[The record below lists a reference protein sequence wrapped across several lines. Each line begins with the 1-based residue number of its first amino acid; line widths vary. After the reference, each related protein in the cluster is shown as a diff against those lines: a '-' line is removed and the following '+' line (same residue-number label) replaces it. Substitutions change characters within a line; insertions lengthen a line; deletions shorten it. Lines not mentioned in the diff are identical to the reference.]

1 MIFIL
6 DADRHFAGFSCNLLR
21 GNFLPVQIVGNTGAD
36 RRLLRGLTLIINVL
50 AAGGP
55 GILLPA

>member
-6 DADRHFAGFSCNLLR
+6 DADRHFTGFSCNFLR
-21 GNFLPVQIVGNTGAD
+21 RNLLPVQIVGNAGAD